1 MTSVHLNEIS
11 AAYGRNRVLAGITLD
26 IAAGEFVALLG
37 PSGCGKTTL
46 LRIIAGLMAPESG
59 DLRFND
65 ESVIGE
71 AAERR
76 RLAMV
81 FQKPLLFPYHNVG
94 DNVAFGLKMK
104 GVARDDRTRRVR
116 EALALVQME
125 DFIQRNP
132 RQLSGGQEQ
141 RIALARALVTEPRV
155 LLLDEP
161 FSALDEKL
169 RAEMRSLV
177 KSLQQRLGITTIF
190 VTHDQNEAIVMADR
204 IALLLNGGLE
214 QFAPPRDFYL
224 APRTES
230 AARFFGWKV
239 WRGELVEES
248 DGLRLKTSIGIFDV
262 PDHAG
267 RPGSVAFR
275 PERLKI
281 KSNKADSLVIEGRIE
296 RVTDLG
302 TILRYRLAI
311 DDGDA
316 VDIDLPVDDQ
326 MFTGKAGDRLAV
338 EIAISD
344 LRFFD

>member
-65 ESVIGE
+65 ESVIGV

-104 GVARDDRTRRVR
+104 GVARDDRTHRVR

-125 DFIQRNP
+125 DFIERNP

-230 AARFFGWKV
+230 AARFFGWQV
-239 WRGELVEES
+239 WPFAM
-248 DGLRLKTSIGIFDV
+248 TSRIQ
-262 PDHAG
+262 PAG
-267 RPGSVAFR
+267 MINNAEHHTRPVSIAFR
-275 PERLKI
+275 PERARI
-281 KSNKADSLVIEGRIE
+281 RNTGEPIENDALAFEGSIE

-302 TILRYRLAI
+302 TILRYRLVTNDGEAI
-311 DDGDA
+311 E
-316 VDIDLPVDDQ
+316 IDLP
-326 MFTGKAGDRLAV
+326 AGDSQSIWNPGDRVRV
-338 EIAISD
+338 EISNRD
-344 LRFFD
+344 LRYF

>member
-65 ESVIGE
+65 ESVIGV

-125 DFIQRNP
+125 DFINRNP

-239 WRGELVEES
+239 WPFALTGRIQPAGMINNADHHTRPV
-248 DGLRLKTSIGIFDV
+248 SI
-262 PDHAG
+262 
-267 RPGSVAFR
+267 AFR
-275 PERLKI
+275 PERAIIKGKEEPIANDAIAFEGKI
-281 KSNKADSLVIEGRIE
+281 GRL
-296 RVTDLG
+296 TDLG
-302 TILRYRLAI
+302 TILRYEI
-311 DDGDA
+311 VTNDGESFET
-316 VDIDLPVDDQ
+316 DLPAND
-326 MFTGKAGDRLAV
+326 GRSGLEPGDRVTV
-338 EIAISD
+338 EVSNRD